1 MPEYICHLCNY
12 KTTRKSSY
20 NGHLKSSTHL
30 SKCAEN
36 CIIEDC
42 SSVSTIQSLE
52 YSVDTKLKE
61 MENQMQMQLKI
72 KEMEMQ
78 MKLKEMEMEMK
89 FKEQQMQIQMM
100 QMQMQ
105 LGTNVIE
112 SKKDKV
118 KPVLAIVKEK
128 KETILDILNNRKN
141 AITIEYFQEHCLND
155 ENINPCIQN
164 VSINNN
170 NFLFPTYISY
180 NDYSNYIS
188 IDVICKTLQNI
199 PADER
204 PIYCTDEKRKQFYIK
219 TNNGW
224 LKASEKELNTII
236 EELYWKGYKVINTAL
251 SNLLI
256 QNGKHK
262 KINIFQQ
269 VYQTS
274 NYDDKALIS
283 VFRILKELYPEKNDR
298 RTHFNKLKTKL
309 SELSDKDY
317 EIDETDKIN
326 ADDESEIEYDNEQDE
341 KYN

>member
-1 MPEYICHLCNY
+1 MPEYICHLCDY

-20 NGHLKSSTHL
+20 NEHLKSSKHL

-36 CIIEDC
+36 CITEDC

-52 YSVDTKLKE
+52 YSVDMKLKE

-89 FKEQQMQIQMM
+89 FKEQQMQMQMM
-100 QMQMQ
+100 QLQMQ

-118 KPVLAIVKEK
+118 KPVLEK
-128 KETILDILNNRKN
+128 KETTLDILNNRKN
-141 AITIEYFQEHCLND
+141 AMTIEYFQEHCLND
-155 ENINPCIQN
+155 EDINPCIQS
-164 VSINNN
+164 VSIKNND
-170 NFLFPTYISY
+170 FLFPKYISY
-180 NDYSNYIS
+180 NDYSNYIPV
-188 IDVICKTLQNI
+188 DVICKTLQNI
-199 PADER
+199 PVDER

-224 LKASEKELNTII
+224 LKASDKELNTII
-236 EELYWKGYKVINTAL
+236 EELYWKGYRVINNAI
-251 SNLLI
+251 SNLII

-262 KINIFQQ
+262 NTNIYQL

-274 NYDDKALIS
+274 NYDDKAQVG
-283 VFRILKELYPEKNDR
+283 VFRILKELYPEKKDR
-298 RTHFNKLKTKL
+298 RTHYNKLKTKL
-309 SELSDKDY
+309 SEMTNTCY
-317 EIDETDKIN
+317 EINETDKIK

-341 KYN
+341 ECN